1 MNLEIGEDILTI
13 SANLLKIELY
23 SGLVSLD
30 VESPIHKEDPGPKAV
45 L

>member
-23 SGLVSLD
+23 SGLDTLFLFLAIVNSF
-30 VESPIHKEDPGPKAV
+30 SIS
-45 L
+45 